1 MNSIKRQLLFGL
13 LGLVLAAVFL
23 GAAAV
28 YRQARA
34 ELDELFDYQLRQM
47 ALSLRDQAF
56 GAPVPAVP
64 ASVAEDFDFAI
75 QVWSADGV
83 RLYLSSPQVV
93 LPARAQLGFETFVTG
108 EGAWRVFSLQQ
119 QGLVF
124 QVAQPMRVRE
134 QFAAAAAL
142 RTVAPVL
149 LLLPALGLLIWFTV
163 GRGLSPLV
171 SVAAAVQSRTPAALT
186 PLADR
191 DLPQEVRPLVDALND
206 LLRRLATALE
216 AQRRFVADAAHELR
230 TPLTALSLQ
239 LQLAERAAAGAEQGA
254 ALAAVKAGLVRA
266 TRVVEQLLT
275 LARQEPGAAD
285 LPATEIDLSEL
296 ASEVIAELMPLA
308 ESHAI
313 DLGMQRNEPVRV
325 MGDREALRALLANL
339 VDNAVRYTPERG
351 RVDISTFVAEGGA
364 VIEVTDT
371 GPGIPIGERERVFD
385 RFYRRASSGV
395 SGSGLGLAIVK
406 SVVERHRGRVTL
418 ADGPGG
424 HGLLARVTLPLA
436 APTPN
441 ARAPSILAP

>member
-28 YRQARA
+28 YRQTRA

-56 GAPVPAVP
+56 GASAPAAP
-64 ASVAEDFDFAI
+64 APAAEDFDFAI

-83 RLYLSSPQVV
+83 RLYLSRPQAV
-93 LPARAQLGFETFVTG
+93 LPARAQLGFETVVTG

-134 QFAAAAAL
+134 KFAAAAAL
-142 RTVAPVL
+142 RTITPVL
-149 LLLPALGLLIWFTV
+149 LLLPALGLLVWFTV

-191 DLPQEVRPLVDALND
+191 DLPQEVRPLVEALND
-206 LLRRLATALE
+206 LLRRLAAALE
-216 AQRRFVADAAHELR
+216 VQRRFVADAAHELR

-239 LQLAERAAAGAEQGA
+239 LQLAERAAAGGERAA
-254 ALAAVKAGLVRA
+254 ALAGVKAGLARA

-275 LARQEPGAAD
+275 LARQEPGAAE
-285 LPATEIDLSEL
+285 LPAAEIDLSEL
-296 ASEVIAELMPLA
+296 AREVIAELVPLA
-308 ESHAI
+308 ESKAI
-313 DLGMQRNEPVRV
+313 DLGMQRNEPARV
-325 MGDREALRALLANL
+325 MGDREALRVLLANL

-351 RVDISTFVAEGGA
+351 RVDISTFAAEGGA
-364 VIEVTDT
+364 AIEVTDT
-371 GPGIPIGERERVFD
+371 GPGIPTGDRERVFD
-385 RFYRRASSGV
+385 RFYRRAGSGV
-395 SGSGLGLAIVK
+395 TGSGLGLAIVK

-424 HGLLARVTLPLA
+424 HGLMARVTLPPA
-436 APTPN
+436 AP
-441 ARAPSILAP
+441 PSFA

>member
-28 YRQARA
+28 YRQSRA

-56 GAPVPAVP
+56 GAPATAAPAP
-64 ASVAEDFDFAI
+64 AAEDFDFAI

-83 RLYLSSPQVV
+83 RLYLSRPQAV
-93 LPARAQLGFETFVTG
+93 LPARAQLGFETVATS

-119 QGLVF
+119 RELVF

-134 QFAAAAAL
+134 KFAAAAAL
-142 RTVAPVL
+142 RTIAPVL
-149 LLLPALGLLIWFTV
+149 LLLPALGLLIWLTV

-171 SVAAAVQSRTPAALT
+171 TVAAAVQSRTPAALA

-191 DLPQEVRPLVDALND
+191 DLPQEVRPLVEAIND
-206 LLRRLATALE
+206 LLRRLAAALE
-216 AQRRFVADAAHELR
+216 GQRRFVADAAHELR

-239 LQLAERAAAGAEQGA
+239 LQLAERAAAGGEQAA
-254 ALAAVKAGLVRA
+254 ALAAAKAGLARA

-275 LARQEPGAAD
+275 LARQEPEAAD
-285 LPATEIDLSEL
+285 RPAAEIDLSEL
-296 ASEVIAELMPLA
+296 VRQVIVELMPLA
-308 ESHAI
+308 ESKAI
-313 DLGMQRNEPVRV
+313 DLGMTRSEPVRV
-325 MGDREALRALLANL
+325 MGDREALRVLLANL

-351 RVDISTFVAEGGA
+351 RVDISTFVADGGA
-364 VIEVTDT
+364 ALEVTDT
-371 GPGIPIGERERVFD
+371 GPGIPISERERVFD
-385 RFYRRASSGV
+385 RFYRRAGSGV
-395 SGSGLGLAIVK
+395 TGSGLGLAIVK
-406 SVVERHRGRVTL
+406 TVVERHRGRVTL

-424 HGLLARVTLPLA
+424 HGLTARVTLPLA
-436 APTPN
+436 APP
-441 ARAPSILAP
+441 PSA

>member
-28 YRQARA
+28 YRQTRA

-56 GAPVPAVP
+56 GAFAPAVP
-64 ASVAEDFDFAI
+64 ASAGEDFDFAI

-83 RLYLSSPQVV
+83 RLYLSRPQAV
-93 LPARAQLGFETFVTG
+93 LPARAQLGFETVVTG

-119 QGLVF
+119 NELVF

-134 QFAAAAAL
+134 KFAAAAAL
-142 RTVAPVL
+142 RTITPVL

-191 DLPQEVRPLVDALND
+191 DLPQEVRPLVEALND
-206 LLRRLATALE
+206 LLRRLAAALE
-216 AQRRFVADAAHELR
+216 AQRQFVADAAHELR

-239 LQLAERAAAGAEQGA
+239 LQLAERVAAGGEQA
-254 ALAAVKAGLVRA
+254 ATLAAVKAGLARA

-275 LARQEPGAAD
+275 LARQEPEAAD
-285 LPATEIDLSEL
+285 LPAAEIDLSEL
-296 ASEVIAELMPLA
+296 ALQVISELMPLA
-308 ESHAI
+308 DSNEI

-325 MGDREALRALLANL
+325 MGDREALRVLLANL

-351 RVDISTFVAEGGA
+351 RVDISTFIAEGGA

-385 RFYRRASSGV
+385 RFYRRSGSGV
-395 SGSGLGLAIVK
+395 TGSGLGLAIVK
-406 SVVERHRGRVTL
+406 SVAERHRGHVTL

-436 APTPN
+436 APPPF
-441 ARAPSILAP
+441 A

>member
-28 YRQARA
+28 YRQTRA
-34 ELDELFDYQLRQM
+34 ELDEVFDYQLRQM

-56 GAPVPAVP
+56 GASLPAVP

-83 RLYLSSPQVV
+83 RLYLSRPQVV
-93 LPARAQLGFETFVTG
+93 LPARAQLGFETVVNG

-186 PLADR
+186 PLVDR

-285 LPATEIDLSEL
+285 LPATEIELSEL
-296 ASEVIAELMPLA
+296 ASQVIAEIMPLA

-313 DLGMQRNEPVRV
+313 DLGMQRNEPARV
-325 MGDREALRALLANL
+325 MGDREALRVLLANL
-339 VDNAVRYTPERG
+339 VDNAVRYTLERG

-371 GPGIPIGERERVFD
+371 GPGIPTGERERVFD

-436 APTPN
+436 ASTPF
-441 ARAPSILAP
+441 A

>member
-28 YRQARA
+28 YRQSRA

-56 GAPVPAVP
+56 GATATAAPAP
-64 ASVAEDFDFAI
+64 AAEDFDFAI

-83 RLYLSSPQVV
+83 RLYLSRPQAV
-93 LPARAQLGFETFVTG
+93 LPARAQLGFETVATS

-119 QGLVF
+119 RELVF

-134 QFAAAAAL
+134 KFAAAAAL
-142 RTVAPVL
+142 RTIAPVL
-149 LLLPALGLLIWFTV
+149 LLLPALGLLIWLTI
-163 GRGLSPLV
+163 GRGLRPLE
-171 SVAAAVQSRTPAALT
+171 SVAAAVQARTPAALA
-186 PLADR
+186 PLALR
-191 DLPQEVRPLVDALND
+191 DLPQEVRPLVEALND
-206 LLRRLATALE
+206 LLRRLAAALE
-216 AQRRFVADAAHELR
+216 AQRQFVADAAHELR

-239 LQLAERAAAGAEQGA
+239 LQLAERAAAGGEQAA
-254 ALAAVKAGLVRA
+254 ALAPVKAGLARA

-275 LARQEPGAAD
+275 LARQEPEAAAR
-285 LPATEIDLSEL
+285 PAAEIDLSEI
-296 ASEVIAELMPLA
+296 ARQVISELMPLA
-308 ESHAI
+308 ESKAI
-313 DLGMQRNEPVRV
+313 DLGMPRNEPVRV
-325 MGDREALRALLANL
+325 MGDREALRVLLANL

-364 VIEVTDT
+364 AIEVSDT

-385 RFYRRASSGV
+385 RFYRRAGSGV
-395 SGSGLGLAIVK
+395 TGSGLGLAIVK
-406 SVVERHRGRVTL
+406 TVVERHRGRVML

-424 HGLLARVTLPLA
+424 HGLTARVTLPLP
-436 APTPN
+436 APP
-441 ARAPSILAP
+441 PFS

>member
-28 YRQARA
+28 YRQTRA
-34 ELDELFDYQLRQM
+34 ELDEVFDYQLRQM

-56 GAPVPAVP
+56 GASLPAVP

-83 RLYLSSPQVV
+83 RLYLSRPQVV
-93 LPARAQLGFETFVTG
+93 LPARAQLGFETVVNG

-186 PLADR
+186 PLVDR

-285 LPATEIDLSEL
+285 LPATEIELSEL
-296 ASEVIAELMPLA
+296 ASQVIAEIMPLA

-313 DLGMQRNEPVRV
+313 DLGMQRNEPARV
-325 MGDREALRALLANL
+325 MGDREALRVLLANL
-339 VDNAVRYTPERG
+339 VDNAVRYTLERG

-371 GPGIPIGERERVFD
+371 GPGIPIGDRERVFD

-436 APTPN
+436 ASTPF
-441 ARAPSILAP
+441 A